1 MDFQFRTRR
10 AKIAGAAAMIIA
22 LGALVYWIHS
32 AVRPPAGN
40 ADEGEFLLVDAT
52 DRDLDGVPS
61 LALTFTLPLDARK
74 SYDKYLRLFEMPSP
88 APQPAERRTFLDE
101 DTTGKGGTVVST
113 KAEDTNT
120 QGGTAVTGAWTVGK
134 NPRLLFFPNIK
145 PETRYVVEVLPG
157 LEARNGS
164 KLAADSKYS
173 IRTAPVPPAYYFASN
188 GMVLP
193 ARQNGGLP
201 VVTVNVPEVD
211 IQFLR
216 VKKERLSDFL
226 DRVITQS
233 RTRGQQDRDEDTT
246 SGSEEQ
252 YDYLR
257 TDLHGAVG
265 GYQLDEFRSLTDS
278 VYLGRFTTEKQQN
291 RRSVTYIPVEDIRD
305 LRDPGVYMAVMSQPG
320 RFRYDFQTTYFY
332 ISDLGLHLRLF
343 DKSAETFVSSLA
355 DGRAVRG
362 VEISWMDAKGK
373 TLATAQTDGD
383 GHASF
388 AERLK
393 DARVVMARKDREVS
407 LVALREPALD
417 LSEYDIVGEHSSAV
431 RLFAYSGRNLYR
443 PGETFD
449 VSVLARDPDGR
460 PLPAQPI
467 QAVLKDPGGRK
478 QFTTTWQPDSRFTG
492 YYLKR
497 VQLPDDAPTG
507 AWTLE
512 LRADPADRVPAA
524 TFRLGV
530 EEFLPDR
537 MKLDLTSADLPL
549 TPDQTFT
556 TAVKGTYLYGAPAAG
571 NRLLGVVEFERNRNP
586 LAKKYPGFEF
596 GDSGENDKKTRRELQ
611 DQTLDAQG
619 AAKVNIDLAPLAM
632 NHSAFTVRATLSLL
646 ESGGRPVIRSIER
659 VVWPAALLVGVRPLF
674 TGDYAR
680 EGSNAEFEVMRADHD
695 GNLKAGAS
703 MPVRLF
709 RENRDYYWRFDD
721 QRGWHSGFTETE
733 ELVQTSSVTIP
744 AGGRAKITI
753 PVQYGRYR
761 LEILDRDTNET
772 LRYRFY
778 AGWSAHSDE
787 TQGVRPD
794 RVALK
799 LDKPAYREG
808 ETARLTVTS
817 PHQGEGLITVDG
829 DRTLWVKRFTVTAD
843 TETVDIPISRE
854 WKRHDLYISVMVL
867 RPGNA
872 GDLVTPAR
880 ALGVVHLPLERGERK
895 LAVALDAPQK
905 VRPNTTVKV
914 KVKAPEA
921 GGQKAFVTLSAVD
934 VGILNITRFESPD
947 PNAFFFGKL
956 RYGAD
961 QHDVYGR
968 LIEKMQGRKG
978 QLRFGGDNT
987 EMLTGLPKIVQL
999 VDLFSGPVSLDAR
1012 GEAEISLPAPD
1023 FNGTLRLM
1031 AVVAG
1036 ADRFGSK
1043 DAEMI
1048 IAAPLITEVA
1058 TPRFLSFGD
1067 KAVVALD
1074 LQNLS
1079 GMPQD
1084 LRISMVAAE
1093 GLRISDSERDLA
1105 LKDQEKRTL
1114 RFPVEAGPISGVHN
1128 VTVKVNGNGLAV
1140 QRVFPLA
1147 VRPPTPQTQ
1156 VTKRYSVKSGESLDI
1171 QDASLSGLYPNT
1183 ALAHVVVSNKP
1194 PIDVRAAVRDLL
1206 TYPYG
1211 CGEQLT
1217 STAYPHVFID
1227 EDEARRFGL
1236 QPFTREQRVE
1246 MVDRAISKLG
1256 AMQAPNGGFSLWG
1269 NASDYEY
1276 WLSAYITNFLMDA
1289 REQGFTV
1296 PDTMYKQATDYLL
1309 RGLQD
1314 GVSRLPAAAV
1324 APAPQPFSPPQVL
1337 RDRDNGR
1344 FDVLA
1349 YGAYVLSRERKAPL
1363 ATLRQLHES
1372 RTQAQSGL
1380 SLVELGIALNLM
1392 GDSARSGPIIVEGI
1406 HKGRGPGYWWY
1417 DYGSPV
1423 RDAALSYVLL
1433 EKHHIAADGRE
1444 NLLAVIAGEME
1455 RSRYYSTQE
1464 KMALFLVGRAV
1475 TAGASSWTANWTAG
1489 GKPEQLSRQG
1499 TYFRPVSA
1507 SELAGGMKL
1516 NNTSSGPL
1524 YVELSL
1530 TGNPIQLPPA
1540 RSDAIEL
1547 TRTMF
1552 DPEGHVISGR
1562 PLRTGEIVL
1571 VQITARSKT
1580 DIGTGLIVDRIP
1592 AGLEIENLNLVKGEQ
1607 MGNVQIAGINPAEA
1621 MADNHIKHVEFRDDR
1636 FVAAVRLDPHGFYL
1650 NRFNPNEAGILH
1662 LFYRARVVTPGEFVV
1677 PPLYAEDM
1685 YRPNI
1690 FGLTGGT
1697 ERVTVVDGTP

>member
-1 MDFQFRTRR
+1 MDLQFRTRGV
-10 AKIAGAAAMIIA
+10 KIAGAAVAIVA

-52 DRDLDGVPS
+52 DRDLDGVPA

-74 SYDKYLRLFEMPSP
+74 SYDKYIRLFEMPSP
-88 APQPAERRTFLDE
+88 PKPTEQRNFFGE

-113 KAEDTNT
+113 KPEDTNT
-120 QGGTAVTGAWTVGK
+120 QGGKAVTGAWTVGK

-157 LEARNGS
+157 VEARNGS
-164 KLAADSKYS
+164 KLAADFKYS

-193 ARQNGGLP
+193 AHQNGGLP
-201 VVTVNVPEVD
+201 VITVNVPEVD

-216 VKKERLSDFL
+216 VKNEKLADFL
-226 DRVITQS
+226 DRVITQPKAARKQGEEEDTS
-233 RTRGQQDRDEDTT
+233 TDEDRF
-246 SGSEEQ
+246 
-252 YDYLR
+252 DYLR
-257 TDLHGAVG
+257 TSLHGAVG
-265 GYQLDEFRSLTDS
+265 GYQLDEFRGLTES
-278 VYLGRFTTEKQQN
+278 IYLGRFTTEKQEN
-291 RRSVTYIPVEDIRD
+291 KRSVTYIPVEDIRE
-305 LRDPGVYMAVMSQPG
+305 LRDPGVYMAVMTQPG
-320 RFRYDFQTTYFY
+320 RFRYDYQTTYFY
-332 ISDLGLHLRLF
+332 VSDLGLHLRLF
-343 DKSAETFVSSLA
+343 DKGADAFVSSLV

-362 VEISWMDAKGK
+362 VEISWLDAKGK
-373 TLATAQTDGD
+373 PLSNGQTDSE
-383 GHASF
+383 GHAPF
-388 AERLK
+388 AERPK
-393 DARVVMARKDREVS
+393 DTRVVMARKDKEVS
-407 LVALREPALD
+407 LIALREPALD
-417 LSEYDIVGEHSSAV
+417 LSEYDIVGEHSSPV

-443 PGETFD
+443 PGENFD
-449 VSVLARDPDGR
+449 VSVVARDPDGR
-460 PLPAQPI
+460 PVPAQPI
-467 QAVLKDPGGRK
+467 QAVLKDPAGRK

-497 VQLPDDAPTG
+497 VQIPDDAPTG
-507 AWTLE
+507 SWTLE
-512 LRADPADRVPAA
+512 LRSDPADKVPAA
-524 TFRLGV
+524 VFRLGV
-530 EEFLPDR
+530 EEFLPER
-537 MKLDLTSADLPL
+537 MKLDLTSTDTPL
-549 TPDQTFT
+549 TADQAFNI
-556 TAVKGTYLYGAPAAG
+556 AVKGTYLYGAPAAG
-571 NRLLGVVEFERNRNP
+571 NRLLGVVEFERNKNP

-596 GDSGENDKKTRRELQ
+596 GDSGENDSKSRKELQ
-611 DQTLDAQG
+611 EQTLDGQG
-619 AAKVNIDLAPLAM
+619 MAKVGIDLSPLEM
-632 NHSAFTVRATLSLL
+632 NHSAFNVRATLSLL
-646 ESGGRPVIRSIER
+646 ETGGRPVIRSIER
-659 VVWPAALLVGVRPLF
+659 VVWPAAVLVGVRPLF
-674 TGDYAR
+674 PGDYAR
-680 EGSNAEFEVMRADHD
+680 EGSNAEFEVMRSDRD

-744 AGGRAKITI
+744 AGGRAKLMV

-778 AGWSAHSDE
+778 AGWNARSDE

-799 LDKPAYREG
+799 LDKPAYHEG
-808 ETARLTVTS
+808 ETARLTITP
-817 PHQGEGLITVDG
+817 PHHGEGLITVDG
-829 DRTLWVKRFTVTAD
+829 DRTLWVKRFSVTAD
-843 TETVDIPISRE
+843 TETIDIPINRE
-854 WKRHDLYISVMVL
+854 WKRHDLYVSVIVL

-880 ALGVVHLPLERGERK
+880 ALGVMHLPLERGERK
-895 LAVALDAPQK
+895 LAVTLDAPQK
-905 VRPNTTVKV
+905 VRPNTMVMV
-914 KVKAPEA
+914 KVKAPDA

-978 QLRFGGDNT
+978 QLRFGGDNGPAPT
-987 EMLTGLPKIVQL
+987 SSLPKIVQL
-999 VDLFSGPVSLDAR
+999 VDLFSGPVQLDAR
-1012 GEAEISLPAPD
+1012 GEADISLPAPD

-1036 ADRFGSK
+1036 SDRFGSK

-1048 IAAPLITEVA
+1048 IAAPLITELA
-1058 TPRFLSFGD
+1058 TPRFLTFGD

-1084 LRISMVAAE
+1084 LKVSMTGVD
-1093 GLRISDSERDLA
+1093 GLRVSDAERELS

-1114 RFPVEAGPISGVHN
+1114 RFPIEARPIPGVHN
-1128 VTVKVNGNGLAV
+1128 VTVKVSGNGIAV
-1140 QRVFPLA
+1140 ERVFPLA

-1156 VTKRYSVKSGESLDI
+1156 VTKRYSVKAGESVDI
-1171 QDASLSGLYPNT
+1171 QDASLSGFYPNT

-1217 STAYPHVFID
+1217 STAYPHLFID

-1269 NASDYEY
+1269 NPSDYEY
-1276 WLSAYITNFLMDA
+1276 WISAYITNFLMDA

-1296 PDTMYKQATDYLL
+1296 PDNMYKQATDFLL

-1314 GVSRLPAAAV
+1314 GISRLPAA
-1324 APAPQPFSPPQVL
+1324 PAAGATPPPYATPQVW
-1337 RDRDNGR
+1337 RDWYNNR

-1372 RTQAQSGL
+1372 RALAQSGL

-1392 GDSARSGPIIVEGI
+1392 GDAARSGPTIVEGI
-1406 HKGRGPGYWWY
+1406 RKGRGTGYW
-1417 DYGSPV
+1417 
-1423 RDAALSYVLL
+1423 
-1433 EKHHIAADGRE
+1433 
-1444 NLLAVIAGEME
+1444 
-1455 RSRYYSTQE
+1455 
-1464 KMALFLVGRAV
+1464 
-1475 TAGASSWTANWTAG
+1475 
-1489 GKPEQLSRQG
+1489 
-1499 TYFRPVSA
+1499 
-1507 SELAGGMKL
+1507 
-1516 NNTSSGPL
+1516 
-1524 YVELSL
+1524 
-1530 TGNPIQLPPA
+1530 
-1540 RSDAIEL
+1540 
-1547 TRTMF
+1547 
-1552 DPEGHVISGR
+1552 
-1562 PLRTGEIVL
+1562 
-1571 VQITARSKT
+1571 
-1580 DIGTGLIVDRIP
+1580 
-1592 AGLEIENLNLVKGEQ
+1592 
-1607 MGNVQIAGINPAEA
+1607 
-1621 MADNHIKHVEFRDDR
+1621 
-1636 FVAAVRLDPHGFYL
+1636 
-1650 NRFNPNEAGILH
+1650 
-1662 LFYRARVVTPGEFVV
+1662 
-1677 PPLYAEDM
+1677 
-1685 YRPNI
+1685 
-1690 FGLTGGT
+1690 
-1697 ERVTVVDGTP
+1697 